1 MNAWWFFALTL
12 LIEFPVILLFYRK
25 QRKEIVV
32 PFLLLNLF
40 TWPLLHFLLLTTAI
54 SLPLMEVGVALTEM
68 TGYKLLMKS
77 SWGRSFTAAF
87 MANGVSYGTGLL
99 INNYFL

>member
-1 MNAWWFFALTL
+1 MNPWFFFILTL

-54 SLPLMEVGVALTEM
+54 SLPVMELGVALTEM
-68 TGYKLLMKS
+68 TGYKILMKS
-77 SWGRSFTAAF
+77 SWVRSFAAAF
-87 MANGVSYGTGLL
+87 VANGLSYGTGLL